1 MQEVVH
7 LIQDNVNRLF
17 TNRVTIRRRLAFA
30 DYVDARKRKWFAEGG
45 NLKICFAGEPSID
58 GGGPRREFFT
68 DVLQHIKST
77 LFDANGYPLFSTR
90 ALANEDFMANNW
102 LELVHDA
109 NFKDEINKLVKCESD
124 EELRTLLCS
133 DDMMNILQSIGYRG
147 VPSKEKLA
155 LRDNI
160 IRSIVIAGIG
170 HMLAMMDQLKTGL
183 TLFGVLQQI
192 QHHREIMASMLTLDG
207 VANFCLTADIFLEN
221 MTVEFSPQGSNKKQL
236 EINVHKFFCDYIQE
250 LNTRDTST
258 SLKTLYRFITGSHSV
273 TPLGAEKHIT
283 VKFKHGC
290 PENCKCHPTAATCD
304 PSICFPIHFDN
315 TMPYW
320 SIRDLVLYELENKVL
335 QCTYDIILLSKEYFF
350 ANFLSTAYYLHI
362 THQIIKNICSIII
375 VFCKL

>member
-1 MQEVVH
+1 MSQGQLSQHGIEKYLLQHQCPTCLGYYSRADIEAHADMCAERWIDPIGKLSDDNQNNLENTLIAEEEIGQPTVATMQEVVH
-7 LIQDNVNRLF
+7 LIQDNVNRLS

-77 LFDANGYPLFSTR
+77 LFDANGYPLFSAR
-90 ALANEDFMANNW
+90 ALANEDFMVAGELISSSLAQGGPAPCFLAKNVFNYVAEGVNSIQANNW

-109 NFKDEINKLVKCESD
+109 NFKDEIDKLVKCESD

-155 LRDNI
+155 SRDNI

-192 QHHREIMASMLTLDG
+192 QHHR
-207 VANFCLTADIFLEN
+207 
-221 MTVEFSPQGSNKKQL
+221 
-236 EINVHKFFCDYIQE
+236 
-250 LNTRDTST
+250 R
-258 SLKTLYRFITGSHSV
+258 
-273 TPLGAEKHIT
+273 
-283 VKFKHGC
+283 
-290 PENCKCHPTAATCD
+290 
-304 PSICFPIHFDN
+304 
-315 TMPYW
+315 
-320 SIRDLVLYELENKVL
+320 
-335 QCTYDIILLSKEYFF
+335 
-350 ANFLSTAYYLHI
+350 
-362 THQIIKNICSIII
+362 
-375 VFCKL
+375 